1 MHRNYITAQ
10 EAHRQAERVNL
21 ALNEQFLLVVCIAIV
36 LLAGFSLLSGQVTAL
51 YAHIDAGFTRV
62 N

>member
-1 MHRNYITAQ
+1 MHRNHITAQ

-21 ALNEQFLLVVCIAIV
+21 ALNEQFLLIMCIAIV
-36 LLAGFSLLSGQVTAL
+36 LFAIFSLLGGQVTAL
-51 YAHIDAGFTRV
+51 YTHIDAGFTRI